1 MITVGRAGGRT
12 AGKERISREL
22 SRRNLNSNIISMEKI
37 RIAIADDH
45 QLFRNGLKI
54 LLGAYGGFDVV
65 AEASNGSELLR
76 ILEACPADV
85 VLMDI
90 SMPEMDGVD
99 ATAHITRRFP
109 SVSVIALSMY
119 GEEEYYYRMVD
130 AGARGFVLKDS
141 DISEVH
147 DAIMAVHRGGNY
159 FSQELLYHVIR
170 RLKSREHEE
179 KSSSLSKREKEI
191 LLKICEGLSNHE
203 IAGELFISKRTVDK
217 HRANL
222 LAKTGS
228 KNTASLILYAIKNR
242 LIEV

>member
-1 MITVGRAGGRT
+1 
-12 AGKERISREL
+12 
-22 SRRNLNSNIISMEKI
+22 MEKI
-37 RIAIADDH
+37 KIALADDH

-54 LLGAYGGFDVV
+54 LLGSFSEFEVV
-65 AEASNGSELLR
+65 AEASNGNELLR
-76 ILEACPADV
+76 AMETTAADI

-90 SMPEMDGVD
+90 SMPEMDGVE
-99 ATAHITRRFP
+99 ATGRLSREMPGAR
-109 SVSVIALSMY
+109 VIALSMY

-130 AGARGFVLKDS
+130 AGAKGFILKDS
-141 DISEVH
+141 DITDVH
-147 DAIMAVHRGGNY
+147 DAIIAVHKGGNY
-159 FSQELLYHVIR
+159 FSQELLYHVINR
-170 RLKSREHEE
+170 IKNREQEV

-203 IAGELFISKRTVDK
+203 IADSLFISKRTVDK

-242 LIEV
+242 LIEI

>member
-1 MITVGRAGGRT
+1 MD
-12 AGKERISREL
+12 
-22 SRRNLNSNIISMEKI
+22 KI
-37 RIAIADDH
+37 KIALADDH

-54 LLGAYGGFDVV
+54 LLGNYNEFEVV
-65 AEASNGSELLR
+65 AEASNGNELLR
-76 ILEACPADV
+76 ALETCPSDI

-90 SMPEMDGVD
+90 SMPEMDGVE
-99 ATAHITRRFP
+99 ATGVLSRQMPGTK
-109 SVSVIALSMY
+109 VIALSMY

-130 AGARGFVLKDS
+130 AGAKGFVLKDS
-141 DISEVH
+141 DITDVH
-147 DAIMAVHRGGNY
+147 DAIVAVHKGGNY
-159 FSQELLYHVIR
+159 FSQELLYQVINR
-170 RLKSREHEE
+170 IKNREQEV

-203 IAGELFISKRTVDK
+203 IADSLFISKRTVDK

-242 LIEV
+242 LIEI